1 MPSENQEKASQEERE
16 GFDVKDFLAHF
27 LSGLVKTVQ
36 LNVIDNIRKQA
47 HLIGLRVRMAILGS
61 TILLVGFVCIVIGL
75 ALLLEQA
82 IGVRGGG
89 FLIMGAVVM
98 LFGFAVKYGVAR

>member
-1 MPSENQEKASQEERE
+1 MSSEKKETASHTEHEA
-16 GFDVKDFLAHF
+16 FDVKDFFAHF
-27 LSGLVKTVQ
+27 LSGLVKTAQ
-36 LNVIDNIRKQA
+36 LNLIDNIRKQA
-47 HLIGLRVRMAILGS
+47 HLIGLRVRMAIIGS
-61 TILLVGFVCIVIGL
+61 AILLVGFACIVIGL

-82 IGVRGGG
+82 VGVRGGG